1 MRSVGDYGSLTISA
15 KVAYPAFLLF
25 LSKDQKDNIA
35 FSLSRRKIFKSGLV
49 VDKRGK
55 F

>member
-1 MRSVGDYGSLTISA
+1 MGDYGSLTISA

-35 FSLSRRKIFKSGLV
+35 FSLSSRKIFKSGLV
-49 VDKRGK
+49 VDKRSK